1 MTAFSLLDR
10 DTADFLKPCRLRLV
24 RGSSGPLPDLSDGA
38 DRRADIF
45 DDARAGPGAPKLLA
59 LMAILDEFDKRVS
72 RTMRSSYRLRR
83 PCQPTRPL
91 CHKSRL
97 VVQRLLGWLSDPLAL
112 R

>member
-45 DDARAGPGAPKLLA
+45 DDARAGPGAAKLLA
-59 LMAILDEFDKRVS
+59 LMAILDVRQTGLANHALQLPRAPAVS
-72 RTMRSSYRLRR
+72 TDASAVWSRMLLASSTPLRSS
-83 PCQPTRPL
+83 
-91 CHKSRL
+91 
-97 VVQRLLGWLSDPLAL
+97 
-112 R
+112 

>member
-1 MTAFSLLDR
+1 
-10 DTADFLKPCRLRLV
+10 
-24 RGSSGPLPDLSDGA
+24 
-38 DRRADIF
+38 
-45 DDARAGPGAPKLLA
+45 
-59 LMAILDEFDKRVS
+59 MAILDEFDKRVS